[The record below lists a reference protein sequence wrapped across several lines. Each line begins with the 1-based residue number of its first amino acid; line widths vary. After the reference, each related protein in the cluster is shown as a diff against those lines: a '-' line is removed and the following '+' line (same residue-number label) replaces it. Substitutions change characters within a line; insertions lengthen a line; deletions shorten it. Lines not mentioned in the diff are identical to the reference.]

1 MRLQTATLADVTHA
15 ILRIGVGLLFL
26 QHGLQ
31 KIFGL
36 FGGRQVP
43 LTSLMGVAGILELAG
58 GVLLIAGLF
67 TRAVA
72 AVLLVEMIVAFV
84 KAHLPRGWVPIENGG
99 ELALLYAA
107 TFVFFAA
114 HGAGAFSV
122 DASLARRRPMSG
134 RVRARLRRVRA
145 A

>member
-1 MRLQTATLADVTHA
+1 MRLQTLADVTHA

-36 FGGRQVP
+36 LGGRQVP

>member
-1 MRLQTATLADVTHA
+1 MRLQTLADVTHA